1 MKVTISHDEKEILK
15 TAAEE
20 LISWGENEVA
30 KRIGAKYFDEA
41 AGEFRLGKAEKPTP
55 DSAIMSSAYFA
66 AAGAGRRLWYRLM
79 GSSDSVV
86 IDEYDV
92 PVISQAIT
100 YAISRER
107 IESRAVRYSQA
118 IKTADRGTAVTDRER
133 KKLRQSYIDG
143 FKALV
148 LIGSHLAMKLQ

>member
-20 LISWGENEVA
+20 LISWGENEMA
-30 KRIGAKYFDEA
+30 KRIGAKYFDDA

-55 DSAIMSSAYFA
+55 DSAIMSAAYFA

-79 GSSDSVV
+79 SSSDSVV

-92 PVISQAIT
+92 PVISQAII

-107 IESRAVRYSQA
+107 IEARADRHAQAMKAADGGTA
-118 IKTADRGTAVTDRER
+118 IKARER
-133 KKLRQSYIDG
+133 NRLKQSYIDR
-143 FKALV
+143 FKALAP
-148 LIGSHLAMKLQ
+148 IGSHLAMKLQ